1 VASAGPKFWW
11 NFHRHPLLLTSLA
24 VEVERPREQEV
35 DVEQEAAREMEEAGE
50 MEEVMDVED
59 APVQEDLAV
68 LEVLEVLEALEVPLE
83 EWAEQVLQVQMAIVH
98 GMVPGDVTGMVEEGE
113 GEAGMEV

>member
-59 APVQEDLAV
+59 APVQEV
-68 LEVLEVLEALEVPLE
+68 QEVLEALEVPLE

-98 GMVPGDVTGMVEEGE
+98 GMVPGDVTGMVEGGE

>member
-1 VASAGPKFWW
+1 
-11 NFHRHPLLLTSLA
+11 LA

-35 DVEQEAAREMEEAGE
+35 GVEQEGAREMEEAGE

>member
-1 VASAGPKFWW
+1 M
-11 NFHRHPLLLTSLA
+11 A

-35 DVEQEAAREMEEAGE
+35 GVEQEGAREMEEAGE

-68 LEVLEVLEALEVPLE
+68 LEVLEVLEALEALEVPLE

>member
-1 VASAGPKFWW
+1 MASAGPKFWW

-35 DVEQEAAREMEEAGE
+35 GVEQEGAREMEEAGE

-59 APVQEDLAV
+59 APVQED